1 MAGEQTPHILIVD
14 DEQLNLEII
23 SEYLADCDYRIST
36 AEDGEIAWSMLE
48 KHPQSFDV
56 ILLDRMMPNVSGLK
70 VLERIK
76 EHEILKNCPVIFQTA
91 KASHDDILEGI
102 SAGAYYYLTKPFAEE
117 MLLSIVNTAVNDR
130 LRFKKLQTDLHQTK
144 QTMGLLKSASF
155 DFQTPDEARAIAS
168 LISNACTD
176 PEKVVLGLT
185 ELMINAIEH
194 GNLAITYEE
203 KSVLNASGEWEQ
215 EVEKR
220 LAQAENTEKFARIQF
235 NNHQHEGI
243 QIIITDQ
250 GQGFDWQNYLDFAPD
265 RAMDNHG
272 RGIAMAN
279 KLSFNHIE
287 YKGNGNEVHAFL

>member
-1 MAGEQTPHILIVD
+1 MAGKQPPHILIVD

-23 SEYLADCDYRIST
+23 SEYLADCDYQVST
-36 AEDGEIAWSMLE
+36 ADDGEIAWSMLE
-48 KHPQSFDV
+48 KNPESYDV
-56 ILLDRMMPNVSGLK
+56 ILLDRMMPNLSGLK

-76 EHEILKNCPVIFQTA
+76 EHNILKNCPVIFQTA

-102 SAGAYYYLTKPFAEE
+102 SAGAYYYFTKPFAEQ

-130 LRFKKLQTDLHQTK
+130 LRFKKLQTDLHQTR

-155 DFQTPDEARAIAS
+155 DFQTPEQARAIAT
-168 LISNACTD
+168 LISNACAE

-203 KSVLNASGEWEQ
+203 KSVLNASGEWDQ
-215 EVEKR
+215 EIEKR
-220 LAQAENTEKFARIQF
+220 LAQTENTEKFARIQF
-235 NNHQHEGI
+235 DNRQEGI

-250 GQGFDWQNYLDFAPD
+250 GQGFDWQNFLDFSPD

-272 RGIAMAN
+272 RGIAIAN
-279 KLSFNHIE
+279 KLSFNRIE
-287 YKGNGNEVHAFL
+287 YKGAGNEVHAFI

>member
-1 MAGEQTPHILIVD
+1 MADEQPPHILIVD

-23 SEYLADCDYRIST
+23 SEYLADCDYQVST
-36 AEDGEIAWSMLE
+36 ADDGEIAWSMLE
-48 KHPQSFDV
+48 KNPESYDV
-56 ILLDRMMPNVSGLK
+56 ILLDRMMPNLSGLK

-76 EHEILKNCPVIFQTA
+76 EHNILKNCPVIFQTA

-102 SAGAYYYLTKPFAEE
+102 SAGAYYYFTKPFAEQ

-130 LRFKKLQTDLHQTK
+130 LRFKKLQTDLHQTR

-155 DFQTPDEARAIAS
+155 DFQTPEQARAIAT
-168 LISNACTD
+168 LISNACAE

-203 KSVLNASGEWEQ
+203 KSVLNASGEWDQ
-215 EVEKR
+215 EIEKR
-220 LAQAENTEKFARIQF
+220 LAQTENTEKFARIQF
-235 NNHQHEGI
+235 DNRQEGI

-250 GQGFDWQNYLDFAPD
+250 GQGFDWQNFLDFSPD

-272 RGIAMAN
+272 RGIAIAN
-279 KLSFNHIE
+279 KLSFNRIE
-287 YKGNGNEVHAFL
+287 YKGAGNEVHAFI